1 MGQAVLRESVLPAAR
16 GSAGSQGA
24 GKRASLGYEPL
35 ARDAKRA
42 AAWRGRGRRWQQRCE
57 SGGRVPRPKAAS
69 LAKTM
74 AAVTPMKPKKGADG
88 GQFSDM
94 ASERPI

>member
-1 MGQAVLRESVLPAAR
+1 
-16 GSAGSQGA
+16 
-24 GKRASLGYEPL
+24 
-35 ARDAKRA
+35 
-42 AAWRGRGRRWQQRCE
+42 
-57 SGGRVPRPKAAS
+57 
-69 LAKTM
+69 M